1 MTEQPATNSWNEEDS
16 DEDEMIDFVITAS
29 AMFEELL
36 QRPQPKYLQSQLV
49 KLHKQ
54 SLEFLDEQWL
64 H

>member
-1 MTEQPATNSWNEEDS
+1 MTEQPTTNPWNEEDS
-16 DEDEMIDFVITAS
+16 DDFVITAS

-36 QRPQPKYLQSQLV
+36 QRPQPKYLQSRLV

-54 SLEFLDEQWL
+54 SLEFLYEQWL